1 MQLSARI
8 LTALAVLTLLV
19 AYVAGGGA
27 SPSVKAA
34 TGVIDV
40 LNVGTCYT
48 TDAEVLDVGDCDD
61 GDDNQGDN
69 EGYDVAGRDEEVQI
83 NQIYATYAV
92 DPKTS
97 AESPRAILENSDL
110 LKISIYDPDRDK
122 RTPVLI
128 RAEAAPPNTTEAA
141 TETAGVLGNPALVS
155 KNLAETNEILAERN
169 DYQDAMDVIF
179 AEAIEDKKIAE
190 DATEF
195 AGATRGVNGSLDVDI
210 RGQAFAITSKN
221 GTTVP
226 DLLGPGQAKGV
237 PGAGTPAPT
246 PSNRHELF
254 NTAVLAAGLNTLQIQ
269 KGTSTQFTDEEFKPM
284 YVATEDNPPDI
295 KFYGYVIEGT
305 YTGIDLHDET
315 SITLSDF
322 QKTVD
327 GVTSFNI
334 ENLKDYVRLDED
346 RASGS
351 AETDDLNEPA
361 LAPWMNVQ
369 VSVPDGNLIVLR
381 YILYETSERE
391 ELVGTGKYDRMA
403 EDGSY
408 DPGTT
413 ANPSIPSNGTPADK
427 ADDAVPV
434 DFTKD
439 EREDGDAL
447 IVRVESDGV
456 KSSQNLWLRETGR
469 FTSRYEGYVRL
480 TDANGDGTDGCN
492 DVYASTDDPPT
503 GFSTGDRKQSENW
516 GRKVCDATRP
526 FNPAAGDNTGDQ
538 IDAAAVLGVES
549 APVTIRYKDSDGV
562 VRTFSVSID
571 TSTPSVQIDQ
581 PAHEARIQDTTPEFV
596 GSFTDGES
604 GLLDESFRLYVDSNK
619 DDRENGVS
627 GTAVLD
633 IRLSDLDADTA
644 STFGV
649 IDTSRGNGK
658 VEIIADYTGYA
669 EDGTPPLNDTIGLFG
684 VLNESH
690 VYKTEDQLG
699 DGKTQEVD
707 PENFDDGDSSGN
719 FRDSTRVNF
728 QDEDVN
734 RDGYNHAIDFQAFV
748 IDRAGNI
755 GFSDS
760 DATGPTFINDLG
772 TESSKRKRDRYNVL
786 GWYARHIFSL
796 DEKDPEI
803 ITDQSA
809 TGFFGEN
816 DDDEAVAD
824 RSGIMLVFDGAIDA
838 DSIETSTFTVK
849 LDKDEDGNEAEVAVA
864 DIDVQGRNIYLQLAS
879 ELASDATPEVDLADG
894 KRIQDPAGNVTSHHA
909 FDPVEINDGISPVF
923 TVELSEGTGTGT
935 GKEAASTLT
944 KGAITVTVSSDEAVQ
959 GAPSITVVCSNIEWD
974 KDTET
979 AGNEGVLK
987 DFVDERDGASTNG
1000 NANVFVPI
1008 PDVNVTCDDDN
1019 SETDD
1024 ARKLRLEPAYARPGN
1039 NWEYQ
1044 WKNSD
1049 TTINK
1054 LADGK
1059 LTVVAF
1065 GRDKNSYERLKDEPR
1080 NNEDTDVVYNW
1091 GAATAEF
1098 RLDTDLKDPSRGAT
1112 DPDKERV
1119 RPADG
1124 DTITE
1129 PQPFILVEFD
1139 DPSTVDIKKFQLD
1152 DTELPLT
1159 DPGDNTPFVQSL
1171 GDNRFLYFP
1180 ENEPLATGDHKVT
1193 VEAEDAAGN
1202 KKNFDYEFKIK
1213 QLGEFKLE
1221 LLAGWNAISFPANP
1235 VDRDLDAVFTAPEI
1249 DQVIAWD
1256 AETPQSPWRFATKI
1270 DGLWSTS
1277 NDYGTL
1283 NDVQAR
1289 YGYWV
1294 HATTFLDQPVQL
1306 VGKARRSEATNA
1318 PAGPADIPTIK
1329 GWNFV
1334 GVIDQDGDQIEDS
1347 FGTVLT
1353 NSKTDSNGDNIEVDA
1368 ETYLGDYSRAYTW
1381 DPIRSRFEDLDEDAK
1396 MEIGDGVWV
1405 YFPEGFNIG
1414 P

>member
-48 TDAEVLDVGDCDD
+48 TDADVLDVGDCDD
-61 GDDNQGDN
+61 GDNNLGDN

-83 NQIYATYAV
+83 DQIYATYAV

-141 TETAGVLGNPALVS
+141 TQTAGVFGNPALAGE
-155 KNLAETNEILAERN
+155 NLAETHEIVPDRN

-179 AEAIEDKKIAE
+179 AEAIEDKKITAT
-190 DATEF
+190 DTEF

-221 GTTVP
+221 RANVP
-226 DLLGPGQAKGV
+226 DLLGPGQAKGI
-237 PGAGTPAPT
+237 PGAGTPAPN

-254 NTAVLAAGLNTLQIQ
+254 NTAVLDAGLNTLQIQ
-269 KGTSTQFTDEEFKPM
+269 KGTAAQFADEVYKPM
-284 YVATEDNPPDI
+284 YVGEEDNLPDI

-305 YTGIDLHDET
+305 YTGIDLQDES

-327 GVTSFNI
+327 GVTSFNVV
-334 ENLKDYVRLDED
+334 NLKDYVTLDED
-346 RASGS
+346 RASGTVLGDVS
-351 AETDDLNEPA
+351 GEPP
-361 LAPWMNVQ
+361 LAPWMNVR
-369 VSVPDGNLIVLR
+369 VSVPSGRLIVLR

-391 ELVGTGKYDRMA
+391 ELIGTGKYA
-403 EDGSY
+403 EGGIY
-408 DPGTT
+408 AAGTNG
-413 ANPSIPSNGTPADK
+413 NPDPSNPDG
-427 ADDAVPV
+427 DDTTEDAALPI

-439 EREDGDAL
+439 EREDGNAL

-456 KSSQNLWLRETGR
+456 ESSQNLWLRETGR

-480 TDANGDGTDGCN
+480 TDANGDGTANCN
-492 DVYASTDDPPT
+492 DVYESSDTPPQ
-503 GFSTGDRKQSENW
+503 GFSAGDRKQSDDW
-516 GRKVCDATRP
+516 GRKVCDARSP
-526 FNPAAGDNTGDQ
+526 VENDP

-581 PAHEARIQDTTPEFV
+581 PAHKAPIQDTTPEFV

-604 GLLDESFRLYVDSNK
+604 GLLDDSFRLYVDSNK
-619 DDRENGVS
+619 DDDENGVDGRPVLNLRVDGS
-627 GTAVLD
+627 GNYGNV
-633 IRLSDLDADTA
+633 
-644 STFGV
+644 G
-649 IDTSRGNGK
+649 TSRDNDK
-658 VEIIADYTGYA
+658 VEIISDYTGYA
-669 EDGTPPLNDTIGLFG
+669 RSVAADAEILFG
-684 VLNESH
+684 VLNESDIF
-690 VYKTEDQLG
+690 KPESQIG
-699 DGKTQEVD
+699 DGMTQEVD

-728 QDEDVN
+728 EDAEVN
-734 RDGYNHAIDFQAFV
+734 RTGYNHAIDFQAFV

-772 TESSKRKRDRYNVL
+772 TEESKRQDERYNVL

-803 ITDQSA
+803 IKDRSA

-816 DDDEAVAD
+816 DDDEAIVD
-824 RSGIMLVFDGAIDA
+824 RSGIMLVFDGAIDT
-838 DSIETSTFTVK
+838 DSIETGTFTVK
-849 LDKDEDGNEAEVAVA
+849 LDEDEDGNEAEVAVT
-864 DIDVQGRNIYLQLAS
+864 DVDVQGRNIYLQLAS
-879 ELASDATPEVDLADG
+879 ELASDATPEIDLADG
-894 KRIQDPAGNVTSHHA
+894 KKIQDPAGNVTSHHA

-935 GKEAASTLT
+935 GKEAATALT
-944 KGAITVTVSSDEAVQ
+944 KGAITVIVSSDETIQ
-959 GAPSITVVCSNIEWD
+959 GAPSITVVCSNIEWT
-974 KDTET
+974 KDAENTDL
-979 AGNEGVLK
+979 GLK
-987 DFVDERDGASTNG
+987 DFVDERDGASTDA
-1000 NANVFVPI
+1000 NANLFVPTTSAS
-1008 PDVNVTCDDDN
+1008 VTCDDSN
-1019 SETDD
+1019 SETDPD
-1024 ARKLRLEPAYARPGN
+1024 TRQMRLEPAYARPGN

-1049 TTINK
+1049 TEIHK

-1065 GRDKNSYERLKDEPR
+1065 GRDKNSYKKANDEDD
-1080 NNEDTDVVYNW
+1080 DTTDDVYNW

-1098 RLDTDLKDPSRGAT
+1098 RLDTNLKDPSRGGTA
-1112 DPDKERV
+1112 PEKERV

-1139 DPSTVDIKKFQLD
+1139 DPSTVDIKKFQID

-1180 ENEPLATGDHKVT
+1180 QELATGDHKVT

-1202 KKNFDYEFKIK
+1202 KEDFDYEFKIK

-1235 VDRDLDAVFTAPEI
+1235 VDRTLGAVFTAPEI

-1270 DGLWSTS
+1270 DGVWSTS
-1277 NDYGTL
+1277 DDYGTL
-1283 NDVQAR
+1283 KTVEAR

-1294 HATTFLDQPVQL
+1294 HATTFLDQAVQL

-1318 PAGPADIPTIK
+1318 PDGPADIPTIK

-1347 FGTVLT
+1347 FDDVLT
-1353 NSKTDSNGDNIEVDA
+1353 NSKTDSNGNNIEVDA

-1396 MEIGDGVWV
+1396 MKIGDGVWV

>member
-8 LTALAVLTLLV
+8 FTALAVLTLLV

-27 SPSVKAA
+27 SPSVRAA
-34 TGVIDV
+34 TGIIDV
-40 LNVGTCYT
+40 VNVGTCYT
-48 TDAEVLDVGDCDD
+48 TDSEVLDVDDCDD
-61 GDDNQGDN
+61 GNTATT
-69 EGYDVAGRDEEVQI
+69 GYSVAGRDEEVQTD
-83 NQIYATYAV
+83 QIYATYAV

-110 LKISIYDPDRDK
+110 LKVSIYDPDRDK
-122 RTPVLI
+122 RTPVLL
-128 RAEAAPPNTTEAA
+128 RVEFAPSNTVAA
-141 TETAGVLGNPALVS
+141 TGGDVTGGVIGDGDPNNRPNPALID
-155 KNLAETNEILAERN
+155 EPTGDTHEIDPARN
-169 DYQDAMDVIF
+169 DYEDAMDVIF
-179 AEAIEDKKIAE
+179 AEAVKDKRIAE

-195 AGATRGVNGSLDVDI
+195 AGATNGEKGSLGVGM
-210 RGQAFAITSKN
+210 RGQAFAITSANNVGRGSFGGQSK
-221 GTTVP
+221 G
-226 DLLGPGQAKGV
+226 LPGLDNQNNAPN
-237 PGAGTPAPT
+237 PG
-246 PSNRHELF
+246 NRHEIF
-254 NTAVLAAGLNTLQIQ
+254 NSAIPDAGLNTLQIQ
-269 KGTSTQFTDEEFKPM
+269 KELGRFANEEFKPM
-284 YVATEDNPPDI
+284 YVGTDDNLPDI
-295 KFYGYVIEGT
+295 KFYGYLIEGQDDNNN
-305 YTGIDLHDET
+305 GWIHDDA

-322 QKTVD
+322 QDDD
-327 GVTSFNI
+327 GNFDI
-334 ENLKDYVRLDED
+334 MNLKDYVKLDED
-346 RASGS
+346 RAPGS
-351 AETDDLNEPA
+351 AEDDDLNEPA

-369 VSVPDGNLIVLR
+369 VSIPSGKLIVLR

-391 ELVGTGKYDRMA
+391 ELVGTGKYDRTA
-403 EDGSY
+403 DDGSY
-408 DPGTT
+408 AAGTSG
-413 ANPSIPSNGTPADK
+413 NPDPSNPDGDVDTEDA
-427 ADDAVPV
+427 AVPV
-434 DFTKD
+434 GFTKD

-456 KSSQNLWLRETGR
+456 ESSQNLWLRETGR

-480 TDANGDGTDGCN
+480 TDANGDGTQNCN
-492 DVYASTDDPPT
+492 DVYDSDDTIPS
-503 GFSTGDRKQSENW
+503 GLSAGDQKQSENW

-526 FNPAAGDNTGDQ
+526 PLDDDTGDQ

-562 VRTFSVSID
+562 ERTFSVSID

-581 PAHEARIQDTTPEFV
+581 PAHKAPIQDTTPEFV

-604 GLLDESFRLYVDSNK
+604 GLLDDSFRLYVDSNK
-619 DDRENGVS
+619 DDQENGVS
-627 GTAVLD
+627 GTAVLE
-633 IRLSDLDADTA
+633 IRLGDDPDDDTEA
-644 STFGV
+644 EFKFGSV
-649 IDTSRGNGK
+649 SSSRTVDGDKK
-658 VEIIADYTGYA
+658 VEIIADYIGYNGSNA
-669 EDGTPPLNDTIGLFG
+669 PFGGLFG
-684 VLNESH
+684 VLNERD
-690 VYKTEDQLG
+690 VYKLDSQIG
-699 DGKTQEVD
+699 DGMTQEVES
-707 PENFDDGDSSGN
+707 ENFDDGDSSGT

-728 QDEDVN
+728 EDAEVN
-734 RDGYNHAIDFQAFV
+734 RNGYNHAIDFQAFV

-772 TESSKRKRDRYNVL
+772 TEESKRKGDRYNVL

-803 ITDQSA
+803 FKDRSA

-838 DSIETSTFTVK
+838 DSIETSTFTVT
-849 LDKDEDGNEAEVAVA
+849 LDEDEDGNETEVGVT
-864 DIDVQGRNIYLQLAS
+864 DVDVQGRNIYLLLAS

-923 TVELSEGTGTGT
+923 TVTLSEGTGTGT
-935 GKEAASTLT
+935 GKESASDLT

-959 GAPSITVVCSNIEWD
+959 GAPSITVTCSNIEWD
-974 KDTET
+974 KDSDNTDL
-979 AGNEGVLK
+979 VLK
-987 DFVDERDGASTNG
+987 DFVGERDGASTNG
-1000 NANVFVPI
+1000 NANLFVPL
-1008 PDVNVTCDDDN
+1008 PQTDVTCDDDN
-1019 SETDD
+1019 DDTDD
-1024 ARKLRLEPAYARPGN
+1024 NKKLRIEPAYARPGN

-1054 LADGK
+1054 LTDGK

-1065 GRDKNSYERLKDEPR
+1065 GRDKNSYKKLKDEPV
-1080 NNEDTDVVYNW
+1080 NDNDTDDVYNW

-1098 RLDTDLKDPSRGAT
+1098 RLDTDLKDPSRGGT

-1119 RPADG
+1119 RPSDG
-1124 DTITE
+1124 TTITE

-1139 DPSTVDIKKFQLD
+1139 DPSTVSINKFQLD
-1152 DTELPLT
+1152 DTELPLQ

-1180 ENEPLATGDHKVT
+1180 QTLAVGDHKVT

-1202 KKNFDYEFKIK
+1202 KEDFDYEFKIK

-1235 VDRDLDAVFTAPEI
+1235 VDRTLGAVFTAPEI

-1270 DGLWSTS
+1270 DGVWSTS
-1277 NDYGTL
+1277 PDYGTL
-1283 NDVQAR
+1283 ETVEAQ

-1294 HATTFLDQPVQL
+1294 HATTFLDQAVQL
-1306 VGKARRSEATNA
+1306 VGKARRSEAANA
-1318 PAGPADIPTIK
+1318 PADPSSIPTIK

-1347 FGTVLT
+1347 FGETLM
-1353 NSKTDSNGDNIEVDA
+1353 NSKTDDEGNNIEVDA
-1368 ETYLGDYSRAYTW
+1368 ETYLGDYARAYTW
-1381 DPIRSRFEDLDEDAK
+1381 DPIRSRFEDLDENAK
-1396 MEIGDGVWV
+1396 IKIGDGVWV